1 MNVILRQDVEGL
13 GFEFEVVSVKPGYAR
28 NFLIPRGLVS
38 VATPKNVKELNEV
51 LEARKAEE
59 ASLIAAAQAKAA
71 KLDGLVVKLEAKV
84 GTGDKLFGSV
94 NNGDLAEALVK
105 AGVEIEKKNIRI
117 PGNTIKRLGKY
128 EAKVRFHREVEVD
141 FGFEIVPDAASI
153 KAAEE
158 AAKTRAE
165 LAKMDAEKAK
175 KANTEEGSFF
185 NLDNPIYANDKKAKK
200 EEEIIVE
207 EVATEEAPST
217 EE

>member
-28 NFLIPRGLVS
+28 NFLIPRGLAS
-38 VATPKNVKELNEV
+38 VATPKNVQALNET
-51 LEARKAEE
+51 LEAHKAEE
-59 ASLIAAAQAKAA
+59 ASLIASAKEKAA
-71 KLDGLVVKLEAKV
+71 KLEGLVVKIDAKV
-84 GTGDKLFGSV
+84 GSGDKLFGSI
-94 NNGDLAEALVK
+94 NNADLAEALVK
-105 AGVEIEKKNIRI
+105 AGVEIEKKNIKI

-165 LAKMDAEKAK
+165 LAKLDAQKA
-175 KANTEEGSFF
+175 ANANKEEGSFF
-185 NLDNPIYANDKKAKK
+185 NFDNPIYANDKKAKK
-200 EEEIIVE
+200 EEVSE

>member
-28 NFLIPRGLVS
+28 NFLIPRGLAS
-38 VATPKNVKELNEV
+38 VATPKNVQELNEV
-51 LEARKAEE
+51 LDARKAEE
-59 ASLIAAAQAKAA
+59 ATLIAAAKEKAA
-71 KLDGLVVKLEAKV
+71 KLDGLVVKIDAKV
-84 GTGDKLFGSV
+84 GSGDKLFGSI
-94 NNGDLAEALVK
+94 NNADLAEALVK

-128 EAKVRFHREVEVD
+128 EAKVRFHRDVEVD

-165 LAKMDAEKAK
+165 LAKLDAQKA
-175 KANTEEGSFF
+175 ANATKEEGSFF
-185 NLDNPIYANDKKAKK
+185 NYDNPIYANDKKAKK
-200 EEEIIVE
+200 EEVSE
-207 EVATEEAPST
+207 EVVTEETPST

>member
-28 NFLIPRGLVS
+28 NFLIPRGLAS
-38 VATPKNVKELNEV
+38 VATPKNVQELNEV
-51 LEARKAEE
+51 LDARKAEE
-59 ASLIAAAQAKAA
+59 ATLIAAAKEKVA
-71 KLDGLVVKLEAKV
+71 KLDGLVVKIDAKV
-84 GTGDKLFGSV
+84 GSGDKLFGSI
-94 NNGDLAEALVK
+94 NNADLAEALVK

-128 EAKVRFHREVEVD
+128 EAKVRFHRDVEVD

-165 LAKMDAEKAK
+165 LAKLDAQKA
-175 KANTEEGSFF
+175 ANATKEEGSFF
-185 NLDNPIYANDKKAKK
+185 NYDNPIYANDKKAKK
-200 EEEIIVE
+200 EEVSE
-207 EVATEEAPST
+207 EVVTEETPST

>member
-28 NFLIPRGLVS
+28 NFLIPRGLAS
-38 VATPKNVKELNEV
+38 VATPKNVQELNEV
-51 LEARKAEE
+51 LDARKAEE
-59 ASLIAAAQAKAA
+59 ATLIASAQEKAA
-71 KLDGLVVKLEAKV
+71 KLDGLVVKIDAKV
-84 GTGDKLFGSV
+84 GSGDKLFGSI
-94 NNGDLAEALVK
+94 NNADLAEALVK

-165 LAKMDAEKAK
+165 LAKLDAQKA
-175 KANTEEGSFF
+175 ANANKEEGSFF
-185 NLDNPIYANDKKAKK
+185 NFDNPIYANDKKAKK
-200 EEEIIVE
+200 EEVSE
-207 EVATEEAPST
+207 EVATEETPST

>member
-28 NFLIPRGLVS
+28 NFLIPRGLAS
-38 VATPKNVKELNEV
+38 VATPKNVQALNET

-59 ASLIAAAQAKAA
+59 ASLIASAKEKAA
-71 KLDGLVVKLEAKV
+71 KLEGLVVKIDAKV
-84 GTGDKLFGSV
+84 GSGDKLFGSI
-94 NNGDLAEALVK
+94 NNADLAEALVK
-105 AGVEIEKKNIRI
+105 AGVEIEKKNIKI

-165 LAKMDAEKAK
+165 LAKLDAQKA
-175 KANTEEGSFF
+175 ANANKEEGSFF
-185 NLDNPIYANDKKAKK
+185 NFDNPIYANDKKAKK
-200 EEEIIVE
+200 EEVSE
-207 EVATEEAPST
+207 EVTTEEAPST

>member
-51 LEARKAEE
+51 LETRKAEE
-59 ASLIAAAQAKAA
+59 ASLIAAAKTKSE

-84 GTGDKLFGSV
+84 GSGDKLFGSV
-94 NNGDLAEALVK
+94 NNGDLAAALVK
-105 AGVEIEKKNIRI
+105 AGVDVEKKNIKI

-141 FGFEIVPDAASI
+141 FGFEIVADAASI

-165 LAKMDAEKAK
+165 IAKMDAEKAK

>member
-28 NFLIPRGLVS
+28 NFLIPRGLAS
-38 VATPKNVKELNEV
+38 VATPNNVKALNEV

-59 ASLIAAAQAKAA
+59 ATLIAAAKEKAA
-71 KLDGLVVKLEAKV
+71 KLDGLVVKIDAKV
-84 GTGDKLFGSV
+84 GSGDKLFGSI
-94 NNGDLAEALVK
+94 NNADLAEALVK

-128 EAKVRFHREVEVD
+128 EAKVRFHRDVEVD

-165 LAKMDAEKAK
+165 LAKLDAQKA
-175 KANTEEGSFF
+175 ANANKEEGSFF
-185 NLDNPIYANDKKAKK
+185 NFDNPIYANDKKAKK
-200 EEEIIVE
+200 EETE

>member
-28 NFLIPRGLVS
+28 NFLIPRGLAS
-38 VATPKNVKELNEV
+38 VATPKNVQALNET

-59 ASLIAAAQAKAA
+59 ASLIASAKEKAA
-71 KLDGLVVKLEAKV
+71 KLEGLVVKIDAKV
-84 GTGDKLFGSV
+84 GSGDKLFGSI
-94 NNGDLAEALVK
+94 NNADLAEALVK
-105 AGVEIEKKNIRI
+105 AGVEIEKKNIKI

-165 LAKMDAEKAK
+165 LAKLDAQKA
-175 KANTEEGSFF
+175 ANANKEEGSFF
-185 NLDNPIYANDKKAKK
+185 NFDNPIYANDKKAKK
-200 EEEIIVE
+200 EEVSE
-207 EVATEEAPST
+207 EVAKEEAPST

>member
-28 NFLIPRGLVS
+28 NFLIPRGLAS
-38 VATPKNVKELNEV
+38 VATPKNIQELNEV
-51 LEARKAEE
+51 LDARKAEE
-59 ASLIAAAQAKAA
+59 ATLIAAAKEKAA
-71 KLDGLVVKLEAKV
+71 KLDGLVVKIEARV
-84 GTGDKLFGSV
+84 GSGDKLFGSV
-94 NNGDLAEALVK
+94 NNADLAEALVK

-165 LAKMDAEKAK
+165 LAKLDAEKA
-175 KANTEEGSFF
+175 ANSNKEEGSFF
-185 NLDNPIYANDKKAKK
+185 NFDNPIYANDKKAKK
-200 EEEIIVE
+200 EEVIE
-207 EVATEEAPST
+207 EVVIEETPST
-217 EE
+217 EEE

>member
-1 MNVILRQDVEGL
+1 MNIILKKDVEGL

-28 NFLIPRGLVS
+28 NFLIPQGLAT
-38 VATPKNVKELNEV
+38 VATPKNVEELNKV
-51 LEARKAEE
+51 LEERKAEE
-59 ASLIAAAQAKAA
+59 AKLISDAQARAA
-71 KLDGLVVKLEAKV
+71 KLDGLVVKIEAKV

-105 AGVEIEKKNIRI
+105 AGVEIEKKNIKI

-128 EAKVRFHREVEVD
+128 TAKVRFHREVEVD
-141 FGFEIVPDAASI
+141 FDFDIVPDAASI

-165 LAKMDAEKAK
+165 MAKLDAQKAS
-175 KANTEEGSFF
+175 KAAEGSDSIF
-185 NLDNPIYANDKKAKK
+185 NFDNPLRPKTKEVKK
-200 EEEIIVE
+200 EEVQ
-207 EVATEEAPST
+207 VEEAPAAEST

>member
-28 NFLIPRGLVS
+28 NFLIPRGLAS
-38 VATPKNVKELNEV
+38 VATPKNVQELNEF
-51 LEARKAEE
+51 LDARKAEE
-59 ASLIAAAQAKAA
+59 ATLISAAKEKAA
-71 KLDGLVVKLEAKV
+71 KLDGLVVKIDAKV
-84 GTGDKLFGSV
+84 GSGDKLFGSI
-94 NNGDLAEALVK
+94 NNADLAEALVK

-128 EAKVRFHREVEVD
+128 EAKVRFHRDVEVD

-165 LAKMDAEKAK
+165 LAKLDAQKA
-175 KANTEEGSFF
+175 ANATKEEGSFF
-185 NLDNPIYANDKKAKK
+185 NYDNPIYANDKKAKK
-200 EEEIIVE
+200 EEVSE
-207 EVATEEAPST
+207 EVATEETPST

>member
-38 VATPKNVKELNEV
+38 VATPKNVQALNET

-59 ASLIAAAQAKAA
+59 ASLIASAKEKAA
-71 KLDGLVVKLEAKV
+71 KLEGLVVKIDAKV
-84 GTGDKLFGSV
+84 GSGDKLFGSI
-94 NNGDLAEALVK
+94 NNADLAEALVK
-105 AGVEIEKKNIRI
+105 AGVEIEKKNIKI

-165 LAKMDAEKAK
+165 LAKLDAQKA
-175 KANTEEGSFF
+175 ANANKEEGSFF
-185 NLDNPIYANDKKAKK
+185 NFDNPIYANDKKAKK
-200 EEEIIVE
+200 EEVSE

>member
-28 NFLIPRGLVS
+28 NFLIPRGLAS
-38 VATPKNVKELNEV
+38 VATPKNVQELNEV

-59 ASLIAAAQAKAA
+59 ATLIAAAKEKAA
-71 KLDGLVVKLEAKV
+71 KLDGLVVKIDAKV
-84 GTGDKLFGSV
+84 GSGDKLFGSI
-94 NNGDLAEALVK
+94 NNADLAEALVK

-128 EAKVRFHREVEVD
+128 EAKVRFHRDVEVD

-165 LAKMDAEKAK
+165 LAKLDAQKA
-175 KANTEEGSFF
+175 ANATKEEGSFF
-185 NLDNPIYANDKKAKK
+185 NYDNPIYANDKKAKK
-200 EEEIIVE
+200 EEVSE
-207 EVATEEAPST
+207 EVATEETPST

>member
-28 NFLIPRGLVS
+28 NFLIPRGLAS
-38 VATPKNVKELNEV
+38 VATPNNVKALNEV

-59 ASLIAAAQAKAA
+59 ATLIAAAKEKAA
-71 KLDGLVVKLEAKV
+71 KLDGLVVKIDAKV
-84 GTGDKLFGSV
+84 GSGDKLFGSI
-94 NNGDLAEALVK
+94 NNADLAEALVK

-128 EAKVRFHREVEVD
+128 EAKVRLHRDVEVD

-165 LAKMDAEKAK
+165 LAKLDAQKA
-175 KANTEEGSFF
+175 ANANKEEGSFF
-185 NLDNPIYANDKKAKK
+185 NFDNPIYANDKKAKK
-200 EEEIIVE
+200 EEVSE

>member
-38 VATPKNVKELNEV
+38 VATPKNIQALSEV

-71 KLDGLVVKLEAKV
+71 KLDGLVIKLEAKV

-128 EAKVRFHREVEVD
+128 EAKVRFHRDVEVD

-165 LAKMDAEKAK
+165 LAKLDAQKA
-175 KANTEEGSFF
+175 ANATKEEGSFF
-185 NLDNPIYANDKKAKK
+185 NYDNPIYANDKKAKK
-200 EEEIIVE
+200 EETE

>member
-28 NFLIPRGLVS
+28 NFLIPRGLAS
-38 VATPKNVKELNEV
+38 VATPNNVKALNEV

-59 ASLIAAAQAKAA
+59 ATLIAAAKEKAA
-71 KLDGLVVKLEAKV
+71 KLDGLVVKIDAKV
-84 GTGDKLFGSV
+84 GSGDKLFGSI
-94 NNGDLAEALVK
+94 NNADLAEALVK

-128 EAKVRFHREVEVD
+128 EAKVRFHRDVEVD

-165 LAKMDAEKAK
+165 LAKLDAQKA
-175 KANTEEGSFF
+175 ANATKEEGSFF
-185 NLDNPIYANDKKAKK
+185 NYDNPIYANDKKAKK
-200 EEEIIVE
+200 EEVSE
-207 EVATEEAPST
+207 EVVTEETPST

>member
-28 NFLIPRGLVS
+28 NFLIPRGLAS
-38 VATPKNVKELNEV
+38 VATPNNVKALNEV

-59 ASLIAAAQAKAA
+59 ATLIAAAKEKAA
-71 KLDGLVVKLEAKV
+71 KLDGLVVKIDAKV
-84 GTGDKLFGSV
+84 GSGDKLFGSI
-94 NNGDLAEALVK
+94 NNADLAEALVK

-128 EAKVRFHREVEVD
+128 EAKVRFHRDVEVD

-158 AAKTRAE
+158 ATKTRAE
-165 LAKMDAEKAK
+165 LAKLDAQKA
-175 KANTEEGSFF
+175 ANATKEEGSFF
-185 NLDNPIYANDKKAKK
+185 NYDNPIYANDKKAKK
-200 EEEIIVE
+200 EEVSE
-207 EVATEEAPST
+207 EVATEETPST

>member
-28 NFLIPRGLVS
+28 NFLIPRGLAS
-38 VATPKNVKELNEV
+38 VATPNNVKALNEV

-59 ASLIAAAQAKAA
+59 ATLIAAAKEKAA
-71 KLDGLVVKLEAKV
+71 KLDGLVVKIDAKV
-84 GTGDKLFGSV
+84 GSGDKLFGSI
-94 NNGDLAEALVK
+94 NNADLAEALVK

-128 EAKVRFHREVEVD
+128 EAKVRFHRDVEVD

-158 AAKTRAE
+158 AAKTRVE
-165 LAKMDAEKAK
+165 LAKLDAQKA
-175 KANTEEGSFF
+175 ANATKEEGSFF
-185 NLDNPIYANDKKAKK
+185 NYDNPIYANDKKAKK
-200 EEEIIVE
+200 EEVSE
-207 EVATEEAPST
+207 EVATEETPST

>member
-28 NFLIPRGLVS
+28 NFLIPRGLAS
-38 VATPKNVKELNEV
+38 VATPKNVQELNEV
-51 LEARKAEE
+51 LDARKAEE
-59 ASLIAAAQAKAA
+59 ATLIAAAKEKAA
-71 KLDGLVVKLEAKV
+71 KLDGLVVKIDAKV
-84 GTGDKLFGSV
+84 GSGDKLFGSI
-94 NNGDLAEALVK
+94 NNADLAEALVK

-128 EAKVRFHREVEVD
+128 EAKVRFHRDVEVD

-165 LAKMDAEKAK
+165 LAKLDAQKA
-175 KANTEEGSFF
+175 ANATKEEGSFF
-185 NLDNPIYANDKKAKK
+185 NYDNPIYANDKKAKK
-200 EEEIIVE
+200 EEVSE
-207 EVATEEAPST
+207 EVATEETPST

>member
-28 NFLIPRGLVS
+28 NFLIPRGLAS
-38 VATPKNVKELNEV
+38 VATPKNVKALNEV

-59 ASLIAAAQAKAA
+59 ATLIAAAKEKAA
-71 KLDGLVVKLEAKV
+71 KLDGLVVKIDAKV
-84 GTGDKLFGSV
+84 GSGDKLFGSI
-94 NNGDLAEALVK
+94 NNADLAEALVK

-128 EAKVRFHREVEVD
+128 EAKVRFHRDVEVD

-165 LAKMDAEKAK
+165 LAKLDAQKA
-175 KANTEEGSFF
+175 ANANKEEGSFF
-185 NLDNPIYANDKKAKK
+185 NFDNPIYANDKKAKK
-200 EEEIIVE
+200 EEVSE

>member
-28 NFLIPRGLVS
+28 NFLIPRGLAS
-38 VATPKNVKELNEV
+38 VATPNNVKALNEV

-59 ASLIAAAQAKAA
+59 ATLIAAAKEKAA
-71 KLDGLVVKLEAKV
+71 KLDGLVVKIDAKV
-84 GTGDKLFGSV
+84 GSGDKLFGSI
-94 NNGDLAEALVK
+94 NNADLAEALVK

-128 EAKVRFHREVEVD
+128 EAKVRFHRDVEVD

-153 KAAEE
+153 KATEE

-165 LAKMDAEKAK
+165 LAKLDAQKA
-175 KANTEEGSFF
+175 ANATKEEGSFF
-185 NLDNPIYANDKKAKK
+185 NYDNPIYANDKKAKK
-200 EEEIIVE
+200 EEVSE
-207 EVATEEAPST
+207 EVATEETPST

>member
-28 NFLIPRGLVS
+28 NFLIPRGLAS
-38 VATPKNVKELNEV
+38 VATPNNVKALNEV

-59 ASLIAAAQAKAA
+59 ATLIAAAKEKVA
-71 KLDGLVVKLEAKV
+71 KLDGLVVKIDAKV
-84 GTGDKLFGSV
+84 GSGDKLFGSI
-94 NNGDLAEALVK
+94 NNADLAEALVK

-165 LAKMDAEKAK
+165 LAKLDAQKA
-175 KANTEEGSFF
+175 ANATKEEGSFF
-185 NLDNPIYANDKKAKK
+185 NYDNPIYANDKKAKK
-200 EEEIIVE
+200 EEVSE
-207 EVATEEAPST
+207 EVATEETPST